1 MDEVRVGIIGLGNV
15 GSGTLSILAEN
26 ADQIALKLGFRLKVA
41 AVCSRSVHS
50 KQLPPQLNGV
60 FKTTDWREVVTHP
73 DVQIVAELVGG
84 TGVASEIVEAAIQ
97 NRKSV
102 VTANKELMAACGPEI
117 WDRAIRAGIN
127 LAMEA
132 SVCGGIPI
140 HAVLREGISGDNVTA
155 LYGILN
161 GTCNYMLTEMEKRG
175 VPLSSVLEEAQ
186 MLGYAEADP
195 SADIDGYDARSKLV
209 LLAALAF
216 GEKITPSD
224 IFLEGIR
231 RITPVDFRYAAQLKH
246 TIRLIC
252 GARKIPEGLVL
263 YVRPALIPTSTILA
277 GVQGAYNA
285 VWVRGEYGEDTF
297 YYGWG
302 AGARPTGVAVTS
314 DLMRVAREIR
324 SGSPERVS
332 PFAHERLG
340 QNMPVSVMFQKR
352 AYYLRFRV
360 DDRPGII
367 ATLAGILMRKN
378 IGVEAVLQE
387 PCETRHDLPF
397 VIIAEPTYEHSMREA
412 HRGDGAARIHAGNA
426 ARASDGDV
434 FMSRAGMRLLFWL
447 SPSPPAAQTPARRAS
462 PNDSLQR
469 PGVLI
474 REMKLEPGMTVADI
488 GTGIGNMLPLLSRR
502 VGPTGRVL
510 AEDTEDELLAAAKG
524 VRAKPEPRKRH
535 LHQGYGYGPQT
546 SRRPGGR
553 RIRLRR
559 LPPFQQPGKDA
570 RGVL

>member
-1 MDEVRVGIIGLGNV
+1 MEEVSVGIVGLGNV
-15 GSGTLSILAEN
+15 GSGTLAILAGN
-26 ADQIALKLGFRLKVA
+26 ADQIALKLGFRLRVA
-41 AVCSRSVHS
+41 AICSRSVHD
-50 KQLPPQLNGV
+50 KQIPAGIGEV

-84 TGVASEIVEAAIQ
+84 AGVASEIIEAAIR

-117 WDRAIRAGIN
+117 WDRAIKAGIN

-140 HAVLREGISGDNVTA
+140 HAVLREGISGDNVMA

-161 GTCNYMLTEMEKRG
+161 GTCNYILTEMEKRG
-175 VPLSSVLEEAQ
+175 VPLSAILEEAQ

-195 SADIDGYDARSKLV
+195 SADIDGFDARSKLA

-216 GEKITPSD
+216 GEKITQSD
-224 IFLEGIR
+224 IFVEGIR
-231 RITPVDFRYAAQLKH
+231 RVTPVDFRYAAQLKH

-252 GARKIPEGLVL
+252 GPRKIPEGLVL
-263 YVRPALIPTSTILA
+263 YVRPALIPASTILA

-285 VWVRGEYGEDTF
+285 VWVRGKYGEDTF

-302 AGARPTGVAVTS
+302 AGALPTGVAVTS

-340 QNMPVSVMFQKR
+340 ENMPVSIMFQKR

-387 PCETRHDLPF
+387 PSENRRDLPF
-397 VIIAEPTYEHSMREA
+397 VIIAEPTYESSMREA
-412 HRGDGAARIHAGNA
+412 LEEMAHLE
-426 ARASDGDV
+426 
-434 FMSRAGMRLLFWL
+434 FMEEAPLALPME
-447 SPSPPAAQTPARRAS
+447 T
-462 PNDSLQR
+462 SL
-469 PGVLI
+469 
-474 REMKLEPGMTVADI
+474 
-488 GTGIGNMLPLLSRR
+488 
-502 VGPTGRVL
+502 
-510 AEDTEDELLAAAKG
+510 
-524 VRAKPEPRKRH
+524 
-535 LHQGYGYGPQT
+535 
-546 SRRPGGR
+546 
-553 RIRLRR
+553 
-559 LPPFQQPGKDA
+559 
-570 RGVL
+570 